1 MILCKTQLLGERL
14 SNISHA
20 IQSYTKSNGLS
31 IAHEYVGLTIGQDL
45 QRFDQSSIRERIRV

>member
-20 IQSYTKSNGLS
+20 IQSYTESDCLS
-31 IAHEYVGLTIGQDL
+31 IAHEYVGLNIGQEL
-45 QRFDQSSIRERIRV
+45 QRFDQSSARAAH

>member
-45 QRFDQSSIRERIRV
+45 QRFDQSSIRAAH